1 MIAWVLDFHILV
13 CIVCVVEEPV
23 STYLVLIDY
32 FDLRIYLKMNEKVSA
47 IIELLEQISQF
58 TPQFL

>member
-1 MIAWVLDFHILV
+1 M
-13 CIVCVVEEPV
+13 VEEPV